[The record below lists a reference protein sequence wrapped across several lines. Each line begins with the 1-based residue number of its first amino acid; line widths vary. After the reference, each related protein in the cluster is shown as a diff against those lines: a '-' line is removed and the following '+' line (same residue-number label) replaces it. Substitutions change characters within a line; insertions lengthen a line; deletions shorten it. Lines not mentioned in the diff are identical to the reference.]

1 MSNNNSLVSIVT
13 TCYNSEETIERTVNS
28 VLNQTYEQI
37 EYIIIDAAST
47 DHTQKILDKY
57 SYSIDYFESK
67 EDNGIA
73 EGWNRGIKKCNGEYI
88 QILNADD
95 YLDKNKI
102 AESVKC
108 LNDNPEVAYVFGD
121 LHIVN
126 KNEKILHVIKGDE
139 DYDKIINYRTPRINH
154 PTVMVKKCIF
164 EKYGFFIED
173 LTCAMDY
180 EWLLRLHKQKEIGI
194 YCDKII
200 TYMQEG
206 GKSENSLIARKE
218 EYQVAVL
225 HGQNKLFSLALHL
238 YLLIRTNFR
247 IFLENYFTL
256 DSLYK
261 FRRGVNKPI
270 KGK

>member
-1 MSNNNSLVSIVT
+1 MRKKNPLVSIVT
-13 TCYNSEETIERTVNS
+13 TCYNSESTIERTINS
-28 VLNQTYEQI
+28 VLNQTYKNI

-47 DHTQKILDKY
+47 DNTEKIIGRY
-57 SYSIDYFESK
+57 SSSIAYYESK

-73 EGWNRGIKKCNGEYI
+73 EGWNRGIKKCNGAYI

-102 AESVKC
+102 TESVKWF
-108 LNDNPEVAYVFGD
+108 NKNSESAYVFGD
-121 LHIVN
+121 LYIVN
-126 KNEKILHVIKGDE
+126 KNEKILYVIKGDKN
-139 DYDKIINYRTPRINH
+139 YDRIINYRTPRINH
-154 PTVMVKKCIF
+154 PTVIARKSIY
-164 EKYGFFIED
+164 EKYGLFNED
-173 LTCAMDY
+173 FEFAMDY
-180 EWLLRLHKQKEIGI
+180 EWLLRLHKHKEIGI

-206 GKSENSLIARKE
+206 GKAENSFYARKE

-225 HGQNKLFSLALHL
+225 HGQNKLFILAIHL
-238 YLLIRTNFR
+238 YLLIKTNFR
-247 IFLENYFTL
+247 ILLENYFTL
-256 DSLYK
+256 DSLYI